1 MANDLIDDL
10 ALEEIK
16 QRLTAIEES
25 QKVIIG
31 HLQGVESM
39 LGEIAQ
45 VEKPSRLT
53 DERLPFRPA
62 QALDIMPEGG

>member
-1 MANDLIDDL
+1 MANNLIDDL

-16 QRLTAIEES
+16 RRLTAIEEN
-25 QKVIIG
+25 QNEIIG

-45 VEKPSRLT
+45 VKTSQTKVLRAEKPCSVPQIIY
-53 DERLPFRPA
+53 DEN
-62 QALDIMPEGG
+62 